1 LGRISRSNNLK
12 NERKGTLVVSGSR
25 FVWQLLRI
33 VIGYILAVLAAGFF
47 LSWGVF
53 QGTAPEHDPI
63 AFAAMIGAGFVTAS
77 VIGSVSLFPA
87 IFAIGLAESLGWRGV
102 VYHVGAAGLVALG
115 LWTAG
120 GEIGVDG
127 PRPGTSVAL
136 AAGFLGG
143 LVYWLIAGRG
153 SGLWRASGLTNSKTS
168 HSDESEEEA

>member
-1 LGRISRSNNLK
+1 MN
-12 NERKGTLVVSGSR
+12 GSR

-33 VIGYILAVLAAGFF
+33 VLGYILAVLVAGLF

-63 AFAAMIGAGFVTAS
+63 AFAAMIGTGFVTAS

-87 IFAIGLAESLGWRGV
+87 IFAIGLAESLGWRSV
-102 VYHVGAAGLVALG
+102 IFHVGAAGLIALG
-115 LWTAG
+115 IWTAG
-120 GEIGVDG
+120 GEVGAGG

-143 LVYWLIAGRG
+143 IVYWLIAGCA
-153 SGLWRASGLTNSKTS
+153 SGLWRPSNSGAERPANPE
-168 HSDESEEEA
+168 DPGEEA